1 MLYNNLMSLKNEAA
15 PHFLCLFAEA
25 CGFVF

>member
-1 MLYNNLMSLKNEAA
+1 MLYNNLMSLKNEAT
-15 PHFLCLFAEA
+15 PHFLCLSAEA